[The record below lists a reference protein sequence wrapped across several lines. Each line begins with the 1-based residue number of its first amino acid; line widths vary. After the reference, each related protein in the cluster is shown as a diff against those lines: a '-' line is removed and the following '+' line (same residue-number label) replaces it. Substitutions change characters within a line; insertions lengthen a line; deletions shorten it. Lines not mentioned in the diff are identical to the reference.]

1 MTHHHRSFLQIF
13 TLLFVLLG
21 ASMFYRQ
28 EVFAATTCAG
38 TATGSTASSVVSSA
52 IGSTTATGATTTIDT
67 STGSTASGTFVSY
80 YYDNI
85 GEARL
90 KLDWNKM

>member
-38 TATGSTASSVVSSA
+38 TATGSTASSVISSA
-52 IGSTTATGATTTIDT
+52 TGSTTATGATTTIDT
-67 STGSTASGTFVSY
+67 STGLGTFVGC

-90 KLDWNKM
+90 KLDWNTM